1 MLDARVMM
9 TKERCK
15 RRRLLSAL
23 AATVA
28 AAVMVS
34 GLLTGCSGAPEP
46 EPVQVSPSA
55 EATETPSSAE
65 VTAEP
70 TAEETTRA
78 MVMLPDMA
86 QLYAENKDIVGW
98 IQIDGTE
105 IDYPVMYTPEDG
117 QYYLYRN
124 FDKEDDPTQE
134 GCIFVDEHCTVD
146 PRSTNLLIHGHNMKN
161 GTMFHTLLSYKDE
174 SFYKEHPIINY
185 KTLYEE
191 QQYEIAY
198 VFLSQVYN
206 VDDDVWKFYKFYN
219 ADNAQQYDEYI
230 DHCKELELYDT
241 GVTARYDDDLITLT
255 TCEYSTE
262 NGRMVVVARRVTEEF
277 PLQGEA
283 AIALESAQRQVVEGD
298 LTGSGDAASTAS
310 PSESAEASDES
321 DDDIGGDED

>member
-1 MLDARVMM
+1 MTIRRFAR
-9 TKERCK
+9 K
-15 RRRLLSAL
+15 RILGAVL
-23 AATVA
+23 ASGVLVA
-28 AAVMVS
+28 
-34 GLLTGCSGAPEP
+34 GLLTGCAGAPEP
-46 EPVQVSPSA
+46 EPVQVSASAPATEAPSA
-55 EATETPSSAE
+55 SE

-86 QLYAENKDIVGW
+86 QLYAQNKDIAGW
-98 IQIDGTE
+98 IQIEGTE
-105 IDYPVMYTPEDG
+105 INYPVMYTPEDG

-134 GCIFVDEHCTVD
+134 GCIFIDEHCSID

-161 GTMFHTLLSYKDE
+161 GTMFHTLISYKDE
-174 SFYKEHPIINY
+174 SFYKQHPIIRY

-191 QQYEIAY
+191 QEYEIAY

-206 VDDDVWKFYKFYN
+206 VDDNVWKFYKFYN
-219 ADNAQQYDEYI
+219 ATDAQQYD
-230 DHCKELELYDT
+230 DFVNHCKELELYDT

-262 NGRMVVVARRVTEEF
+262 NGRMVVVARRVTEEY

-298 LTGSGDAASTAS
+298 LTGAGTEADSSTT
-310 PSESAEASDES
+310 PQDDSAEDTDES
-321 DDDIGGDED
+321 SDDTPDEG